1 MDVKDYYQLL
11 GVSKTASTD
20 DIKKAYRKLA
30 RKYHPDVN
38 PGDAASEERFKDIN
52 EAYEVLS
59 DDEKRQKYDKFGAQ
73 WQQYERAGGGAED
86 FDWSQWGASGA
97 RSQAGGRAG
106 GGYSQTISPEEFEA
120 IFGSQMGAG
129 NSDFFESLF
138 GGGGRSRRSSG
149 GFGGDPYQARP
160 RKGRDS
166 EYELDVTL
174 QEAFNGATRSLQFDD
189 GRVIDAKIPRGVRS
203 GSRVRLSGLGSPG
216 AGGGEAGDLY
226 LKVNVLPDATY
237 ERNGDDL
244 SITVPVDLFTLLLGG
259 SVPVSAIDRT
269 VKLNIPKGTSSGK
282 SFRLRGLGMPNI
294 KNPDNRGD
302 LYATV
307 QSQTPQNL
315 TEEETRLVEQW
326 RDMRS
331 NSQ

>member
-20 DIKKAYRKLA
+20 EIKKAYRKLA

-59 DDEKRQKYDKFGAQ
+59 DDDKRQKYDKFGSQ
-73 WQQYERAGGGAED
+73 WQQYERSGGAPDD
-86 FDWSQWGASGA
+86 FDWNQWGGGA
-97 RSQAGGRAG
+97 RSQPGAGRGS
-106 GGYSQTISPEEFEA
+106 GGYSQSISPEEFEA
-120 IFGSQMGAG
+120 IFGSQMGGG

-138 GGGGRSRRSSG
+138 GGGGSRRSS

-166 EYELDVTL
+166 EHELDVTL

-216 AGGGEAGDLY
+216 AGGAEAGDLF
-226 LKVNVLPDATY
+226 LKVNVLPDSTY
-237 ERNGDDL
+237 ERSGDDL
-244 SITVPVDLFTLLLGG
+244 NITAPVDLFTMILGG
-259 SVPVSAIDRT
+259 SVPVSTIDRT
-269 VKLNIPKGTSSGK
+269 VKLNIPKGTGSGK
-282 SFRLRGLGMPNI
+282 SFRLRGLGMPTI

-302 LYATV
+302 LYVTV
-307 QSQTPQNL
+307 QSQMPQDL

-326 RDMRS
+326 RDLRS